1 MKEALPG
8 VLSSARGFVEG
19 ELLPE
24 AANMQA
30 AYDKMQA
37 ERRAEAERQA
47 AAMALWEAAG
57 KRRAVC
63 IHPTVVRA
71 GYSVTES
78 DVLPPLAPGE
88 RLAILEERPVEGS
101 DAPATE
107 AEGDEQPKPEPEPE
121 PEGGG
126 GSAPQGRSRISFR
139 MLGSD
144 DTSIGGGIASLL

>member
-1 MKEALPG
+1 MAAVKEALPG

-57 KRRAVC
+57 KRRAPRC
-63 IHPTVVRA
+63 
-71 GYSVTES
+71 G
-78 DVLPPLAPGE
+78 
-88 RLAILEERPVEGS
+88 
-101 DAPATE
+101 
-107 AEGDEQPKPEPEPE
+107 
-121 PEGGG
+121 
-126 GSAPQGRSRISFR
+126 
-139 MLGSD
+139 
-144 DTSIGGGIASLL
+144 ASLSAMVLLTWVHM